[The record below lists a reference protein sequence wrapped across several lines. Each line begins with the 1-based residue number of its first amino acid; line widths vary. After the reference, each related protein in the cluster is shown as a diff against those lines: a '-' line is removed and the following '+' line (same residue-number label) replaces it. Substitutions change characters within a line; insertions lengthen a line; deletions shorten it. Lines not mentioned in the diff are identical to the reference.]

1 MAMLNNFIDHKDGYA
16 RADHVVNIA
25 QNGSG
30 RSANDSA
37 GSSRQRLCWR
47 ARSYGDVVRRFSYTS
62 KVRD

>member
-47 ARSYGDVVRRFSYTS
+47 GAILLCPRPADSAAHA
-62 KVRD
+62 K